1 MCKVDIWFI
10 ITWCSSVIFVIAS
23 QFYNSFAPILQTQ
36 NLSDGIQWERHQRG
50 LTNTAWTPATFIYYL
65 PVKMLIFR
73 HTVVCKIETTFPQ
86 LRKMLNGASSMRAD
100 ESQIDFMNPLNVW
113 APRSK
118 WAFFNYTAPS
128 FYFYQKMCSHPCKI
142 SSGKFTVS
150 TKVGLPS
157 SDSTEEQLQ
166 FFFPFDDFLA
176 LVLVFANLG

>member
-1 MCKVDIWFI
+1 MGFPRV
-10 ITWCSSVIFVIAS
+10 
-23 QFYNSFAPILQTQ
+23 LQTQ
-36 NLSDGIQWERHQRG
+36 NSIQWEKHQYGR
-50 LTNTAWTPATFIYYL
+50 TNTARTPAIPIYYL
-65 PVKMLIFR
+65 PVKMLIF
-73 HTVVCKIETTFPQ
+73 HHAVVCKTESTFPQ
-86 LRKMLNGASSMRAD
+86 LKNMLNRASSTRAD

-118 WAFFNYTAPS
+118 RAFFNYTAPS

-166 FFFPFDDFLA
+166 FFPFDDFLA